1 MNSTSLLAAAFAV
14 LACARPARAQD
25 APRASDPTVSTFS
38 ILAFDPD
45 TGEMGVAVQSRVFS
59 VGNGVIWAKAG
70 VGLVATQ
77 AVANVGYGPRALD
90 LLAKGES
97 PDQVVAR
104 LLEEDADPYP
114 ETWPE
119 AGRQIA
125 VMDAHGAMSAWTGP
139 EAPDWAGHRA
149 GDHVSV
155 QGNLLGGPTVLDAMI
170 KAFERTR
177 GHISLRMLAALDAA
191 QAAGGDR
198 RGMQSA
204 AMIVVK
210 EGGGPWLD
218 NDVELRLQVDD
229 NPRPLAELRRL
240 VELAA
245 SQRAARRGE

>member
-1 MNSTSLLAAAFAV
+1 MICRLPLLASLLALFGSVGAAGAQ
-14 LACARPARAQD
+14 ADPAGAD
-25 APRASDPTVSTFS
+25 AVSTFS
-38 ILAFDPD
+38 ILAFDPM

-59 VGNGVIWAKAG
+59 VGNGVIWGKAG

-77 AVANVGYGPRALD
+77 AMANVGYGPRALE
-90 LLAKGES
+90 LLQSGLG
-97 PDQVVAR
+97 PDEVVAR
-104 LLEEDADPYP
+104 LLEEDEDPFP

-119 AGRQIA
+119 AGRQVA
-125 VMDAHGAMSAWTGP
+125 VMDAHGQAATWTGA
-139 EAPDWAGHRA
+139 EAPAWAGHRT
-149 GDHVSV
+149 GEHVSV
-155 QGNLLGGPTVLDAMI
+155 QGNLLRSPAVLEAMLR
-170 KAFERTR
+170 AFERTS

-210 EGGGPWLD
+210 EGGGPWLG

-229 NPRPLAELRRL
+229 NPRPLRELRRL

-245 SQRAARRGE
+245 SQRAALRGD